1 MNEEETRVS
10 RHRAPRRKRHW
21 GRWIAIIV
29 ALVLLS
35 VGGYEYYKIH
45 QTAGGI
51 FGKSSSKVSKK
62 LKDGKAV
69 NVLITG
75 IDSGAIGRNKSTYGV
90 GNTDT
95 LEIATVNPKKETI
108 TFTSIPRDTLVK
120 LNTDDG
126 DDYVKI
132 NAAYSIGGIKK
143 TESAIEKLL
152 DINIDYY
159 ANVDMGALEKVVN
172 ALGGVTVD
180 NPFEFTYEGHTF
192 PKGTQKL
199 NGTNALKYS
208 RMRYDDPNND
218 YGRQKRQQQV
228 MKAVVGKFKSASSVT
243 AINKLLD
250 VAKDG
255 LKTDVPINSIA
266 TLYANY
272 HNAMNNVKTVK
283 FQGENATIDGT
294 SFQIASTK
302 EINRVSKLI
311 KKAEGKHPTTVSN
324 YATKMYDEQTNF
336 DGYNNVYFTLPNG
349 ASYNSP
355 GSGYS
360 STTGSSVASYSTNYS
375 SSYGY

>member
-1 MNEEETRVS
+1 MSKEETRTY
-10 RHRAPRRKRHW
+10 RHRAPRKKNHW

-29 ALVLLS
+29 ALVLLA

-45 QTAGGI
+45 QTAEGI
-51 FGKSSSKVSKK
+51 FGTSSEKVSKK
-62 LKDGKAV
+62 LKDGKPV

-75 IDSGAIGRNKSTYGV
+75 IDTGAIGRNKTTYGV

-95 LEIATVNPKKETI
+95 LEVATINPKKETI

-120 LNTDDG
+120 LKTSNG

-143 TESAIEKLL
+143 TKSAVAELL
-152 DINIDYY
+152 DIKIDYY

-172 ALGGVTVD
+172 AVGGVTVD
-180 NPFEFTYEGHTF
+180 NPFSFTYEGHTF
-192 PKGTQKL
+192 PKGKQTL

-228 MKAVVGKFKSASSVT
+228 MKAVIKKFTSASSVT

-272 HNAMNNVKTVK
+272 HSSMNNVVTNQ
-283 FQGENATIDGT
+283 FQGENATIEGT

-311 KKAEGKHPTTVSN
+311 KKAQGLKPTTVNN
-324 YATKMYDEQTNF
+324 YETQMYDEQTNF
-336 DGYNNVYFTLPNG
+336 DGYNNITFVLPNG

-355 GSGYS
+355 DSGYS
-360 STTGSSVASYSTNYS
+360 SNTSSTKTSSNYYYTNE
-375 SSYGY
+375 

>member
-1 MNEEETRVS
+1 MNEEDTRTN

-21 GRWIAIIV
+21 GRWIAIV
-29 ALVLLS
+29 VGLVLLS

-45 QTAGGI
+45 QTAEGI
-51 FGKSSSKVSKK
+51 FGKSSAKVSKK
-62 LKDGKAV
+62 LRDGKPV

-75 IDSGAIGRNKSTYGV
+75 LDSGAIGRNKSTYGI

-120 LNTDDG
+120 LDTDDG
-126 DDYVKI
+126 DDYVKV
-132 NAAYSIGGIKK
+132 NAAYSIGGIKMTK
-143 TESAIEKLL
+143 SAIEKLL
-152 DINIDYY
+152 DIKIDYY

-192 PKGTQKL
+192 PKGSQKL
-199 NGTNALKYS
+199 NGSNALKYS

-228 MKAVVGKFKSASSVT
+228 MKAVVNKFKSASSVT

-272 HNAMNNVKTVK
+272 HNSMNNVKTVQ
-283 FQGENATIDGT
+283 FQGEDATIDGT

-311 KKAEGKHPTTVSN
+311 KKAEGKETTTVSN
-324 YATKMYDEQTNF
+324 YATKMYDNQTNF
-336 DGYNNVYFTLPNG
+336 DGYNNVYFVLPDG

-355 GSGYS
+355 GSGYNS
-360 STTGSSVASYSTNYS
+360 SLTNNSTTSSNLFY
-375 SSYGY
+375 

>member
-1 MNEEETRVS
+1 MNEEDTRTN

-21 GRWIAIIV
+21 GRWIAIV
-29 ALVLLS
+29 VGLVLLS

-45 QTAGGI
+45 QTAEGI
-51 FGKSSSKVSKK
+51 FGKSSAKVSKK
-62 LKDGKAV
+62 LRDGKPV

-75 IDSGAIGRNKSTYGV
+75 VDSGAIGRNKSTYGI

-120 LNTDDG
+120 LDTDDG
-126 DDYVKI
+126 DDYVKV
-132 NAAYSIGGIKK
+132 NAAYSIGGIKM
-143 TESAIEKLL
+143 TRSAIEKLL
-152 DINIDYY
+152 DIKIDYY

-192 PKGTQKL
+192 PKGSQKL
-199 NGTNALKYS
+199 NGSNALKYS

-228 MKAVVGKFKSASSVT
+228 MKAVVNKFKSASSVT

-272 HNAMNNVKTVK
+272 HNSMNNVKTVQ
-283 FQGENATIDGT
+283 FQGKDATIDGT

-311 KKAEGKHPTTVSN
+311 KKAEGKETTTVSN
-324 YATKMYDEQTNF
+324 YATKMYDNQTNF
-336 DGYNNVYFTLPNG
+336 DGYNNVYFVLPDG

-360 STTGSSVASYSTNYS
+360 SSSTATSSTASIDYSY
-375 SSYGY
+375 

>member
-1 MNEEETRVS
+1 MNEEETRTY

-21 GRWIAIIV
+21 GRWVAIIV
-29 ALVLLS
+29 ALILLS

-45 QTAGGI
+45 QTAEGI
-51 FGKSSSKVSKK
+51 FGKSSTKVSKK
-62 LKDGKAV
+62 LRDGKAV

-75 IDSGAIGRNKSTYGV
+75 IDSGAIGRNKSNYGV

-95 LEIATVNPKKETI
+95 LEVATVNPKKETI

-152 DINIDYY
+152 DIKIDYY

-180 NPFEFTYEGHTF
+180 NPFAFTYEGHTF
-192 PKGTQKL
+192 PKGNQKL
-199 NGTNALKYS
+199 NGANALKYS

-272 HNAMNNVKTVK
+272 HNAMNNVTTVQ
-283 FQGENATIDGT
+283 FQGENATIDGA

-311 KKAEGKHPTTVSN
+311 KKAQGKETSTVSN
-324 YATKMYDEQTNF
+324 YATRMYDNQTNF
-336 DGYNNVYFTLPNG
+336 DGYNNVYFVLPNG

-355 GSGYS
+355 GSGHS
-360 STTGSSVASYSTNYS
+360 SSSNTNSTSTYGTNYS
-375 SSYGY
+375 TSY

>member
-1 MNEEETRVS
+1 MNEEETRTY
-10 RHRAPRRKRHW
+10 RHRAPRPKHHW
-21 GRWIAIIV
+21 GRWIVIII

-45 QTAGGI
+45 QTAEGI
-51 FGKSSSKVSKK
+51 FGKGSAKVSKK
-62 LKDGKAV
+62 LRDGKAV

-75 IDSGAIGRNKSTYGV
+75 VDSGAIGRTKSNYGV

-95 LEIATVNPKKETI
+95 LEVATVNPKKQTI

-120 LNTDDG
+120 LNTDSG

-143 TESAIEKLL
+143 TESAIEQLL

-208 RMRYDDPNND
+208 RMRYNDPNND

-228 MKAVVGKFKSASSVT
+228 MKAVVKKFKSASSVT

-272 HNAMNNVKTVK
+272 HNAMNNVKTVQ
-283 FQGENATIDGT
+283 FQGENATIDGA

-302 EINRVSKLI
+302 EINRVSKII
-311 KKAEGKHPTTVSN
+311 KKAQSKKITTVSN
-324 YATKMYDEQTNF
+324 YATKMYDNQTNF
-336 DGYNNVYFTLPNG
+336 DGYNNVYFELPNG
-349 ASYNSP
+349 ATYNSP

-360 STTGSSVASYSTNYS
+360 DS
-375 SSYGY
+375 SSNYDVTSNSGY

>member
-1 MNEEETRVS
+1 MNEEETRTY

-29 ALVLLS
+29 ALVLVS

-45 QTAGGI
+45 QTAEGI
-51 FGKSSSKVSKK
+51 FGKSSTKVSKK
-62 LKDGKAV
+62 LRDGKAV

-75 IDSGAIGRNKSTYGV
+75 VDSGAIGRTKSNYGV

-143 TESAIEKLL
+143 TESVIEKLL

-199 NGTNALKYS
+199 NGANALKYS

-228 MKAVVGKFKSASSVT
+228 MKAVVKEFKSASSVT

-272 HNAMNNVKTVK
+272 HNAMNNVKTVQ
-283 FQGENATIDGT
+283 FQGENATIDGA

-302 EINRVSKLI
+302 EINRVSKII
-311 KKAEGKHPTTVSN
+311 KKAQNKQVTTVSN
-324 YATKMYDEQTNF
+324 YATKMYDNQTNF
-336 DGYNNVYFTLPNG
+336 DGYNNVSFELPDG

-355 GSGYS
+355 GSGTTSSNNS
-360 STTGSSVASYSTNYS
+360 STNIYNYS
-375 SSYGY
+375 SSNYGY

>member
-1 MNEEETRVS
+1 MNEEETRTY

-29 ALVLLS
+29 GLLLLS

-45 QTAGGI
+45 QTAEGI
-51 FGKSSSKVSKK
+51 FGKSSTKVSKK
-62 LKDGKAV
+62 LKDGKPV
-69 NVLITG
+69 NVLLTG

-95 LEIATVNPKKETI
+95 LEVATINPKKETI

-120 LNTDDG
+120 LKTSDG

-143 TESAIEKLL
+143 TKAAVAELL
-152 DINIDYY
+152 DIKIDYY

-172 ALGGVTVD
+172 AVGGVTVN

-192 PKGTQKL
+192 PKGKQTL
-199 NGTNALKYS
+199 NGANALKYS

-228 MKAVVGKFKSASSVT
+228 MKAVIKKFKSASSVT

-255 LKTDVPINSIA
+255 IKTDVPINSIT

-272 HNAMNNVKTVK
+272 HSAMNNVVTNQ
-283 FQGENATIDGT
+283 FQGEDATIDGT

-311 KKAEGKHPTTVSN
+311 KKAQGKKATTVTN
-324 YATKMYDEQTNF
+324 YETKMYDAQTNF
-336 DGYNNVYFTLPNG
+336 DGYNNVYFVLPNG

-360 STTGSSVASYSTNYS
+360 SSNGTTTSNYGSGYTSSYSY
-375 SSYGY
+375 

>member
-1 MNEEETRVS
+1 MNEEDTRTN

-21 GRWIAIIV
+21 GRWIAIV
-29 ALVLLS
+29 VGLVLLS

-45 QTAGGI
+45 QTAEGI
-51 FGKSSSKVSKK
+51 FGKSSAKVSKK
-62 LKDGKAV
+62 LRDGKPV

-75 IDSGAIGRNKSTYGV
+75 VDSGAIGRNKSTYGI

-120 LNTDDG
+120 LDTDDG
-126 DDYVKI
+126 DDYVKV
-132 NAAYSIGGIKK
+132 NAAYSIGGIKMTK
-143 TESAIEKLL
+143 SAIEKLL
-152 DINIDYY
+152 DIKIDYY

-192 PKGTQKL
+192 PKGSQKL
-199 NGTNALKYS
+199 NGSNALKYS

-228 MKAVVGKFKSASSVT
+228 MKAVVNKFKSASSVT

-272 HNAMNNVKTVK
+272 HNSMNNVKTVQ
-283 FQGENATIDGT
+283 FQGKDATIDGT

-311 KKAEGKHPTTVSN
+311 KKAEGKETTTVSN
-324 YATKMYDEQTNF
+324 YATKMYDNQTNF
-336 DGYNNVYFTLPNG
+336 DGYNNVYFVLPDG

-360 STTGSSVASYSTNYS
+360 SSSTATSSTASIDYSY
-375 SSYGY
+375 

>member
-1 MNEEETRVS
+1 MNEEDTRTN

-21 GRWIAIIV
+21 GRWIAIV
-29 ALVLLS
+29 VGLVLLS

-45 QTAGGI
+45 QTAEGI
-51 FGKSSSKVSKK
+51 FGKSSAKVSKK
-62 LKDGKAV
+62 LRDGKPV

-75 IDSGAIGRNKSTYGV
+75 VDSGAIGRNKSTYGI

-120 LNTDDG
+120 LDTDDG
-126 DDYVKI
+126 DDYVKV
-132 NAAYSIGGIKK
+132 NAAYSIGGIKMTK
-143 TESAIEKLL
+143 SAIEKLL
-152 DINIDYY
+152 DIKIDYY

-192 PKGTQKL
+192 PKGSQKL
-199 NGTNALKYS
+199 NGSNALKYS

-228 MKAVVGKFKSASSVT
+228 MKAVVNKFKSASSVT

-272 HNAMNNVKTVK
+272 HNSMNNVKTVQ
-283 FQGENATIDGT
+283 FQGKDATIDGT

-311 KKAEGKHPTTVSN
+311 KKAEGKETTTVSN
-324 YATKMYDEQTNF
+324 YATKMYDNQTNF
-336 DGYNNVYFTLPNG
+336 DGYNNVYFVLPDS

-360 STTGSSVASYSTNYS
+360 SSSTATSSTASIDYSY
-375 SSYGY
+375 

>member
-1 MNEEETRVS
+1 MNEEDTRTNI
-10 RHRAPRRKRHW
+10 HRAPRRKRHW
-21 GRWIAIIV
+21 GRWIAIV
-29 ALVLLS
+29 VGLVLLS

-45 QTAGGI
+45 QTAEGI
-51 FGKSSSKVSKK
+51 FGKSSAKVSKK
-62 LKDGKAV
+62 LRDGKPV

-75 IDSGAIGRNKSTYGV
+75 VDSGAIGRNKSTYGI

-120 LNTDDG
+120 LDTDDG
-126 DDYVKI
+126 DDYVKV
-132 NAAYSIGGIKK
+132 NAAYSIGGIKMTK
-143 TESAIEKLL
+143 SAIEKLL
-152 DINIDYY
+152 DIKIDYY

-192 PKGTQKL
+192 PKGSQKL
-199 NGTNALKYS
+199 NGSNALKYS

-228 MKAVVGKFKSASSVT
+228 MKAVVNKFKSASSVT

-272 HNAMNNVKTVK
+272 HNSMNNVKTVQ
-283 FQGENATIDGT
+283 FQGEDATIDGT

-311 KKAEGKHPTTVSN
+311 KKAEGKETTTVSN
-324 YATKMYDEQTNF
+324 YATKMYDNQTNF
-336 DGYNNVYFTLPNG
+336 DGYNNVYFVLPDG

-355 GSGYS
+355 GSGYNSS
-360 STTGSSVASYSTNYS
+360 STNNSTTSSNLFY
-375 SSYGY
+375 